1 MIIKNDILTKK
12 TTQMTENQAISSTF
26 TLFNDYDGDIYTFP
40 NLQNVLLKLSS
51 NDIKEWFLSR
61 DFIPNKSNFIIE
73 EIKSN
78 GATKIILKIKASK
91 LFNL

>member
-1 MIIKNDILTKK
+1 MITKNDILTKK
-12 TTQMTENQAISSTF
+12 TTQMVENQAVSSTF
-26 TLFNDYDGDIYTFP
+26 TLFNDYDGDIYTFT

-73 EIKSN
+73 EKKSN
-78 GATKIILKIKASK
+78 GATKKILKIKASK

>member
-26 TLFNDYDGDIYTFP
+26 ILFNDYDGDIYTSL
-40 NLQNVLLKLSS
+40 NLGDVLIKLSS
-51 NDIKEWFLSR
+51 IDIKEWFLSR

>member
-40 NLQNVLLKLSS
+40 NLQNVLLKL
-51 NDIKEWFLSR
+51 K
-61 DFIPNKSNFIIE
+61 
-73 EIKSN
+73 
-78 GATKIILKIKASK
+78 
-91 LFNL
+91 